1 MLQPR
6 YNFAA
11 VTVFKRIAV
20 MGGSCPMIDLH
31 DADAVLQYDPK
42 LDMWG
47 YQSLSVVKAAI
58 TGSKTP
64 IRRASK
70 MRRRASLGR
79 SLMSTLGVRSKLC
92 AAVIKIPSNTSTRSV
107 FQEVD
112 DFEREFGTVNMP
124 SGLLLPLSSLVICP
138 PPVIGAST
146 VYGIVCNATSYEGV
160 SLKALEEDKAS
171 PSLRRIQLVLD
182 WLVQQGFIYQ
192 SNKDHYLPTL
202 DLVAAP

>member
-1 MLQPR
+1 M
-6 YNFAA
+6 
-11 VTVFKRIAV
+11 V
-20 MGGSCPMIDLH
+20 SC
-31 DADAVLQYDPK
+31 Q
-42 LDMWG
+42 
-47 YQSLSVVKAAI
+47 
-58 TGSKTP
+58 
-64 IRRASK
+64 
-70 MRRRASLGR
+70 
-79 SLMSTLGVRSKLC
+79 
-92 AAVIKIPSNTSTRSV
+92 TSTRSV

-124 SGLLLPLSSLVICP
+124 S
-138 PPVIGAST
+138 GAST

>member
-138 PPVIGAST
+138 ASITYQPVSAT
-146 VYGIVCNATSYEGV
+146 VITPIAPLT
-160 SLKALEEDKAS
+160 
-171 PSLRRIQLVLD
+171 PSCDRCQHRLWHCMQRYQLR
-182 WLVQQGFIYQ
+182 GC
-192 SNKDHYLPTL
+192 
-202 DLVAAP
+202 